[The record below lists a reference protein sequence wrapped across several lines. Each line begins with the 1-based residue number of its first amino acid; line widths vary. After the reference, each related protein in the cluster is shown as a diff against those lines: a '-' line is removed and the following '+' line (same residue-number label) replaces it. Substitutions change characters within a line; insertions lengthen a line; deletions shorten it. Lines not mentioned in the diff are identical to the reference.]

1 VPYCSRIGSLKVRF
15 MSIGIAI
22 GIAILLNQ
30 EYRYRYRRYFYAEI
44 SLSVS
49 AILFFGGQTLPETTS
64 GCLSLGLSKIS
75 YGTLEVND
83 ERTRDKSGTQHKK
96 TGQVGVPSDIVIFP
110 GQTLENRDCPGKTGT
125 DGHLNKAPS

>member
-1 VPYCSRIGSLKVRF
+1 VPYCSRVGSLKVRF

-49 AILFFGGQTLPETTS
+49 AILFS
-64 GCLSLGLSKIS
+64 GIVHQLIMQLK
-75 YGTLEVND
+75 
-83 ERTRDKSGTQHKK
+83 H
-96 TGQVGVPSDIVIFP
+96 DIATI
-110 GQTLENRDCPGKTGT
+110 
-125 DGHLNKAPS
+125 

>member
-1 VPYCSRIGSLKVRF
+1 VPYCIRIGSLEVRF

-49 AILFFGGQTLPETTS
+49 PILFFIGY
-64 GCLSLGLSKIS
+64 IAID
-75 YGTLEVND
+75 Y
-83 ERTRDKSGTQHKK
+83 RRY
-96 TGQVGVPSDIVIFP
+96 FY
-110 GQTLENRDCPGKTGT
+110 
-125 DGHLNKAPS
+125 

>member
-1 VPYCSRIGSLKVRF
+1 VPYCIRVWSLKVRF

-49 AILFFGGQTLPETTS
+49 GILFSAVSLSIIGDTS
-64 GCLSLGLSKIS
+64 I
-75 YGTLEVND
+75 
-83 ERTRDKSGTQHKK
+83 
-96 TGQVGVPSDIVIFP
+96 
-110 GQTLENRDCPGKTGT
+110 
-125 DGHLNKAPS
+125 

>member
-1 VPYCSRIGSLKVRF
+1 VPYSSRVGSLKVRF

-49 AILFFGGQTLPETTS
+49 AILS
-64 GCLSLGLSKIS
+64 SAVSLSIIGDTFID
-75 YGTLEVND
+75 Y
-83 ERTRDKSGTQHKK
+83 R
-96 TGQVGVPSDIVIFP
+96 
-110 GQTLENRDCPGKTGT
+110 
-125 DGHLNKAPS
+125 

>member
-1 VPYCSRIGSLKVRF
+1 VPYCSRDGSLKVRF

-49 AILFFGGQTLPETTS
+49 AILFS
-64 GCLSLGLSKIS
+64 AVSLSIIGDTFTE
-75 YGTLEVND
+75 Y
-83 ERTRDKSGTQHKK
+83 R
-96 TGQVGVPSDIVIFP
+96 
-110 GQTLENRDCPGKTGT
+110 
-125 DGHLNKAPS
+125 